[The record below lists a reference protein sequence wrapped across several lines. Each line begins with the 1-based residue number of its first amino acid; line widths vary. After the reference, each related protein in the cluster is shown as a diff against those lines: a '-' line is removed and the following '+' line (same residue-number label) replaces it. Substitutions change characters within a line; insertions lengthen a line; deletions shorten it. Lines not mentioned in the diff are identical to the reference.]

1 MFNKKKLT
9 FFLILLSLN
18 NCSFD
23 NKTGIWG
30 DSEKEKIRISE
41 LEKKQKEIIDV
52 EIVYSS
58 DSVFKQ
64 EKKLGKSIILSEPK
78 NYKEWTMTNLNLEN
92 FIGNIYLPGI
102 DNVFLRK
109 KIGKDKFSAHNAM
122 TPLLVFDSN
131 IILSDDKG
139 TIFNITKRGK
149 VNWKKN
155 IYKKVYKRIHKSL
168 VFSISENNIY
178 IADNI
183 GFIYSIDISN
193 GNVLWIKNYAVPIK
207 SNMKI
212 FNNKI
217 FLIDQDNKILC
228 FSTKDGSLIWDFL
241 SISSFI
247 KSQNLLSLAVSKDGH
262 LFAITSSADVYKIK
276 VDTGQ
281 VIWSRNSAESLY
293 ADSTDFFSSSEIVL
307 NGDDVIFSSSFTMY
321 SYDSN
326 TGITNWKNDI
336 NSVATPIVDGD
347 NIFIVTKNGYFAIL
361 NKNSGKINSSVNI
374 LKVLKR
380 KKRQT
385 KVTGF
390 IMGSGKIYSVTS
402 NGFLI
407 VSSANTGKVEYFK
420 KIGEQN
426 ISPLIINNGALFIL
440 MKNSKIIGLN

>member
-1 MFNKKKLT
+1 MFNKKKIT

-78 NYKEWTMTNLNLEN
+78 NYKEWAMTNLNLEN

-109 KIGKDKFSAHNAM
+109 KIGKDKFSTHNAM
-122 TPLLVFDSN
+122 TPLLAFDNN

-247 KSQNLLSLAVSKDGH
+247 KSQNLLSLAVSKDGY

-276 VDTGQ
+276 VDNGKI
-281 VIWSRNSAESLY
+281 IWSRNSAESLY
-293 ADSTDFFSSSEIVL
+293 AD
-307 NGDDVIFSSSFTMY
+307 
-321 SYDSN
+321 
-326 TGITNWKNDI
+326 
-336 NSVATPIVDGD
+336 
-347 NIFIVTKNGYFAIL
+347 
-361 NKNSGKINSSVNI
+361 
-374 LKVLKR
+374 
-380 KKRQT
+380 
-385 KVTGF
+385 
-390 IMGSGKIYSVTS
+390 
-402 NGFLI
+402 
-407 VSSANTGKVEYFK
+407 
-420 KIGEQN
+420 
-426 ISPLIINNGALFIL
+426 
-440 MKNSKIIGLN
+440 